1 MAAAKF
7 NEIAPGQAALKQK
20 QGSLQFIAGPDA
32 SQVSSPIQLFD
43 VQVDCD
49 ADPWAG
55 LDLIWTNLPTT
66 IPALLGREL
75 ADGRLEATPSLDAL
89 WLQRA
94 LADVKFPRTEDLADA
109 KYTCTWFVSW

>member
-75 ADGRLEATPSLDAL
+75 ADGRLGIRSDAQFGRSLVATSLGRC
-89 WLQRA
+89 Q
-94 LADVKFPRTEDLADA
+94 
-109 KYTCTWFVSW
+109 VSMY